1 MRYEIAMPKGFEP
14 TDLQKPGVF
23 SFFGV
28 DTGLACFA
36 DVSTAKEYKVF
47 LEEWKQEHPEENL
60 YQDYFS
66 YLFAENAKS
75 DLAVKVGAGNFLLWK
90 LPQSGKR
97 LVMFASGMGDGIY
110 SAYWGMDQ
118 NENITELVIPFMNLE
133 YF

>member
-1 MRYEIAMPKGFEP
+1 M
-14 TDLQKPGVF
+14 F